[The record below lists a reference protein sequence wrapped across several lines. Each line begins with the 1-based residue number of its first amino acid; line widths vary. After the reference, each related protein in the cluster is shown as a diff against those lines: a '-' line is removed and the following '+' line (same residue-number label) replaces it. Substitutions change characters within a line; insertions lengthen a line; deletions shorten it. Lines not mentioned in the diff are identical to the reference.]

1 LRLAA
6 VLGAACA
13 GVALGGCASVGHP
26 HQPAAVLHC
35 ENGETVEV
43 GYAGDL
49 ALVTYKNRTHR
60 MRTALSGSGAR
71 YVGDGLEWWTK
82 GFEAGTI
89 APVREGEETAS
100 GERVACRA
108 GPPPT

>member
-1 LRLAA
+1 MSPAAAFAALCAAGLA
-6 VLGAACA
+6 
-13 GVALGGCASVGHP
+13 GCATVRHP
-26 HQPAAVLHC
+26 HEPAAVLHC

-71 YVGDGLEWWTK
+71 YVGEGLEWWTR
-82 GFEAGTI
+82 GFEEGTI
-89 APVREGEETAS
+89 APVREGEEAAS
-100 GERVACRA
+100 GERITCRA
-108 GPPPT
+108 GPPPD